1 MTTIPASTIDTDA
14 LRRAY
19 ASRSVEDL
27 LALYAEDATVEIVDA
42 VHMPSHPHRLTG
54 REALRTHFE
63 GVFARDM
70 THEADIVVATPSAL
84 GFLAPLHLR
93 RRHEGRLRGHRGR
106 ARRAHRPRGRSP
118 GLGLVR

>member
-27 LALYAEDATVEIVDA
+27 LALYADDATVEIVDA

-54 REALRTHFE
+54 QEALRAHFE

-70 THEADIVVATPSAL
+70 SHEADIVVATPSAL
-84 GFLAPLHLR
+84 GFSLR
-93 RRHEGRLRGHRGR
+93 CIYADGTKVVC
-106 ARRAHRPRGRSP
+106 ASTA
-118 GLGLVR
+118 LVRDGRIVREVGVQAWDS